1 VSSCLRV
8 VSSGIK
14 KILSILQILQ
24 SCLKSALIVRRCT
37 RIGHDFMIFMID
49 MLMYGYN
56 TFLSILQILQSCQ
69 KSALIVRHCTRSGQK
84 SGQIVR
90 HLVPGGEFSR

>member
-1 VSSCLRV
+1 VLFLI
-8 VSSGIK
+8 GIK

-24 SCLKSALIVRRCT
+24 SCQKSALIVRRCT
-37 RIGHDFMIFMID
+37 RNGQDFKIFRID
-49 MLMYGYN
+49 MLIDGYN
-56 TFLSILQILQSCQ
+56 LLLSILQIVQSCQ

-90 HLVPGGEFSR
+90 HRVPGGDFSR